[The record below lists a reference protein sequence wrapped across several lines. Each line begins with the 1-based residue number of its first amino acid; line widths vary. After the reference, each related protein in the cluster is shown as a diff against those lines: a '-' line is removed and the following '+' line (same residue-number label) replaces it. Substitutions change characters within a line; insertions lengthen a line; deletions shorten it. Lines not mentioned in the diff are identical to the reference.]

1 MLKSSFKN
9 RKQAIKKRKK
19 GESQPVLKNK
29 LDIKINSKIITTNAN
44 KATRIKIKIKIEI
57 ITNIKTNKRLIKI
70 SFNQIHQAASSVK
83 QWTI

>member
-29 LDIKINSKIITTNAN
+29 QDIKINSKIITTNAN
-44 KATRIKIKIKIEI
+44 KATRIKIKIEI